1 MSVRM
6 HFFLVS
12 LRKST
17 LRCVGKRLKYDKWN
31 LIKEMS
37 ASIPFLIFLL
47 ILWRFFFPTALNH
60 NMSP

>member
-6 HFFLVS
+6 LFFLVS
-12 LRKST
+12 LHKST

-37 ASIPFLIFLL
+37 ASIPFFDFFVNSVEIF
-47 ILWRFFFPTALNH
+47 FSYCFK
-60 NMSP
+60 S

>member
-12 LRKST
+12 LHKST

-47 ILWRFFFPTALNH
+47 MQII
-60 NMSP
+60 